1 MNRITEGVTLKNVN
15 NIYIYCIFYCSRLI
29 KNSIFAADTIQQHHT
44 TQGTYP
50 LVWSYYQ
57 DVANGRKGGGA

>member
-1 MNRITEGVTLKNVN
+1 M
-15 NIYIYCIFYCSRLI
+15 
-29 KNSIFAADTIQQHHT
+29 ADTIQQHHT